1 MASHVQVILK
11 QSVEHLGKAGEVVRV
26 KPGFARN
33 YLLPRG
39 MALVATGSN
48 LKQVEHERRIA
59 LATAEKQR
67 KQAEGSAALVEG
79 LVVEIRMQA
88 GEGDKLFGSVT
99 ARDIADA
106 LHSKGVDI
114 DRKKLE
120 VPDSI
125 KSLGEYEITAK
136 FGAEVN
142 AKFKVRVLP
151 L

>member
-11 QSVEHLGKAGEVVRV
+11 QNVDHLGQAGEVVRV

-33 YLLPRG
+33 FLLPRG
-39 MALVATGSN
+39 LALVATGSN

-59 LATAEKQR
+59 LALADKQR
-67 KQAEGSAALVEG
+67 KVAEGGAAMIQG
-79 LVVEIRMQA
+79 LTVEIRMQA

-99 ARDIADA
+99 ARDIVDA
-106 LHSKGVDI
+106 LHSQGVEV
-114 DRKKLE
+114 DRKRLE
-120 VPDSI
+120 MPDAI

-136 FGAEVN
+136 FGSEVT

>member
-11 QSVEHLGKAGEVVRV
+11 QTVEHLGKAGEVVRV

-33 YLLPRG
+33 YLLPRS

-59 LATAEKQR
+59 LALSDKQR
-67 KQAEGSAALVEG
+67 KVAEGGAALVQG

-106 LHSKGVDI
+106 LHTRGVEV
-114 DRKKLE
+114 DRRKLE
-120 VPDSI
+120 VPDTI
-125 KSLGEYEITAK
+125 KSLGEYEIVAK
-136 FGAEVN
+136 FGADVN
-142 AKFKVRVLP
+142 ATFKVRVLP

>member
-39 MALVATGSN
+39 MALVATGTN

-106 LHSKGVDI
+106 LHTRGVDI
-114 DRKKLE
+114 DRKKLD

-125 KSLGEYEITAK
+125 KSLGEYEITVK
-136 FGAEVN
+136 FGADVN

>member
-1 MASHVQVILK
+1 MASHVQIILK
-11 QSVEHLGKAGEVVRV
+11 QSVEHLGRPGDVVRV

-39 MALVATGSN
+39 LALVATGTN
-48 LKQVEHERRIA
+48 LRQVEHERRIA
-59 LATAEKQR
+59 LALADKQR
-67 KQAEGSAALVEG
+67 KVAEGSAALVDG
-79 LVVEIRMQA
+79 VTVEIRMQA

-106 LHSKGVDI
+106 LHTQGIDI

-120 VPDSI
+120 VPDAI
-125 KSLGEYEITAK
+125 KSLGEYEISVR
-136 FGAEVN
+136 FGADVT

>member
-11 QSVEHLGKAGEVVRV
+11 QSVEHLGNAGEVVRV

-39 MALVATGSN
+39 LALVATGSN

-59 LATAEKQR
+59 LALSDKQR
-67 KQAEGSAALVEG
+67 KLAEGSAALVEG

-106 LHSKGVDI
+106 LHSRGVDI

-125 KSLGEYEITAK
+125 KSLGEYEISAK
-136 FGAEVN
+136 FGADVT

>member
-11 QSVEHLGKAGEVVRV
+11 QSVEHLGKPGEVVRV

-39 MALVATGSN
+39 LALVATGSN

-59 LATAEKQR
+59 LALADKQR
-67 KQAEGSAALVEG
+67 KIAEGGAALVQG

-106 LHSKGVDI
+106 LHSRGVDI

-120 VPDSI
+120 VPDTI
-125 KSLGEYEITAK
+125 KALGEYEITAK
-136 FGAEVN
+136 FGADVN

>member
-11 QSVEHLGKAGEVVRV
+11 QTVEHLGKAGEVVRV
-26 KPGFARN
+26 KPGYARN
-33 YLLPRG
+33 YLLPRSL
-39 MALVATGSN
+39 ALVATGTN

-59 LATAEKQR
+59 LATADKVR
-67 KQAEGSAALVEG
+67 KQAEGSAALVQG

-106 LHSKGVDI
+106 LHTHGVDV
-114 DRKKLE
+114 DRRKIE

-125 KSLGEYEITAK
+125 KSLGEYEITIK

>member
-11 QSVEHLGKAGEVVRV
+11 QSVDHLGKAGEVVRV

-59 LATAEKQR
+59 LALAEKQR
-67 KQAEGSAALVEG
+67 KVAEGGAALVEG

-106 LHSKGVDI
+106 LHTRGVEV
-114 DRKKLE
+114 DRRKLE

-125 KSLGEYEITAK
+125 KSLGEYEIMAK
-136 FGAEVN
+136 FGSDVT

>member
-11 QSVEHLGKAGEVVRV
+11 QSVEHLGQAGEVVRV

-39 MALVATGSN
+39 LALVATGGN

-59 LATAEKQR
+59 LATADKQR
-67 KQAEGSAALVEG
+67 KLAEGSAAMIEG

-106 LHSKGVDI
+106 LHTRGVDI

-125 KSLGEYEITAK
+125 KSLGEYEVAVK
-136 FGAEVN
+136 FGSDVT

>member
-59 LATAEKQR
+59 LATADKQR
-67 KQAEGSAALVEG
+67 KLAEGSAALVEG

-114 DRKKLE
+114 DRKKLD

-125 KSLGEYEITAK
+125 KSLGEYEVAAK
-136 FGAEVN
+136 FGSDVT

>member
-59 LATAEKQR
+59 LAPAEKTR
-67 KQAEGSAALVEG
+67 KQAEGSAALIEG

-125 KSLGEYEITAK
+125 KSLGEYEVTAK

>member
-39 MALVATGSN
+39 MALVATGTN

-67 KQAEGSAALVEG
+67 KMAEGSAALVQG

-106 LHSKGVDI
+106 LHTHGVDI
-114 DRKKLE
+114 DRKKLD

>member
-11 QSVEHLGKAGEVVRV
+11 QTVEHLGKAGEVVRV
-26 KPGFARN
+26 KPGYARN
-33 YLLPRG
+33 YLLPRSL
-39 MALVATGSN
+39 ALVATGTN

-59 LATAEKQR
+59 LATADKVR
-67 KQAEGSAALVEG
+67 KQAEGSAALVQG

-106 LHSKGVDI
+106 LHTHGVDV
-114 DRKKLE
+114 DRKKIE

-125 KSLGEYEITAK
+125 KSLGEYEITIK

>member
-11 QSVEHLGKAGEVVRV
+11 QTVEHLGKAGEVVRV
-26 KPGFARN
+26 KPGYARN
-33 YLLPRG
+33 YLLPRSL
-39 MALVATGSN
+39 ALVATGTN

-59 LATAEKQR
+59 LATADKLR
-67 KQAEGSAALVEG
+67 KQAEGSAALVQG

-106 LHSKGVDI
+106 LHTQGVDV
-114 DRKKLE
+114 DRRKIE

-125 KSLGEYEITAK
+125 KSLGEYEITIK

>member
-11 QSVEHLGKAGEVVRV
+11 QNVEHLGKAGEVVRV

-33 YLLPRG
+33 YLLPRS
-39 MALVATGSN
+39 MALVATGTN

-59 LATAEKQR
+59 LALADKQR
-67 KQAEGSAALVEG
+67 KVAEGGAALVEG

-106 LHSKGVDI
+106 LHTRGVEV
-114 DRKKLE
+114 DRRKLE
-120 VPDSI
+120 VPDTI
-125 KSLGEYEITAK
+125 KSLGEYEIVAK
-136 FGAEVN
+136 FGADVN

>member
-11 QSVEHLGKAGEVVRV
+11 QYVEHLGRAGDVVRV

-39 MALVATGSN
+39 LALVATGSN

-59 LATAEKQR
+59 LALADKQR
-67 KQAEGSAALVEG
+67 KVAEGGAALVDG
-79 LVVEIRMQA
+79 VTVEIRMQA

-106 LHSKGVDI
+106 LHTQGIDI

-120 VPDSI
+120 MPDSI
-125 KSLGEYEITAK
+125 KSLGEYEISAK
-136 FGAEVN
+136 FGSDVT

>member
-11 QSVEHLGKAGEVVRV
+11 QSVDHLGNAGEVVRV

-48 LKQVEHERRIA
+48 LKQVEHERR
-59 LATAEKQR
+59 LAVATLEKQR
-67 KQAEGSAALVEG
+67 KLAEGSAALVEG

-99 ARDIADA
+99 ARDITEA
-106 LHSKGVDI
+106 LHTRGVEV
-114 DRKKLE
+114 DRKRLE
-120 VPDSI
+120 VPDTI
-125 KSLGEYEITAK
+125 KSLGEYEIIAR
-136 FGAEVN
+136 FGADVN

>member
-39 MALVATGSN
+39 MALVATGTN

-67 KQAEGSAALVEG
+67 KMAEGSAALVQG

-106 LHSKGVDI
+106 LHTHGVDI

-120 VPDSI
+120 IPDSI
-125 KSLGEYEITAK
+125 KTLGEYEITAK

>member
-1 MASHVQVILK
+1 MASHTQVILK

-26 KPGFARN
+26 KPGYARN

-39 MALVATGSN
+39 LALIATGTN

-59 LATAEKQR
+59 LALSDKLR
-67 KQAEGSAALVEG
+67 KQAEGSAALVQG

-106 LHSKGVDI
+106 LHTHGVDV
-114 DRKKLE
+114 DRKKID

-125 KSLGEYEITAK
+125 KSLGEYEITIK

>member
-11 QSVEHLGKAGEVVRV
+11 QNVEHLGTAGEVVRV

-33 YLLPRG
+33 FLLPRG

-59 LATAEKQR
+59 VALADKTR
-67 KQAEGSAALVEG
+67 KVAEGGAAMIQG
-79 LVVEIRMQA
+79 LTVEIRMQA

-99 ARDIADA
+99 ARDIVDA
-106 LHSKGVDI
+106 LHSQGVDV
-114 DRKKLE
+114 DRKRIE
-120 VPDSI
+120 MPDNI

-136 FGAEVN
+136 FGSDVS

>member
-11 QSVEHLGKAGEVVRV
+11 QNVEHLGKAGEVVRV

-33 YLLPRG
+33 YLLPRS

-59 LATAEKQR
+59 LALSDKQR
-67 KQAEGSAALVEG
+67 KVAEGGAALVQG

-106 LHSKGVDI
+106 LHTRGVEV
-114 DRKKLE
+114 DRRKLE
-120 VPDSI
+120 VPDTI
-125 KSLGEYEITAK
+125 KSLGEYEIVAK
-136 FGAEVN
+136 FGSDVN

>member
-11 QSVEHLGKAGEVVRV
+11 QSVEHLGQAGEVVRV

-39 MALVATGSN
+39 LALVATGGN

-59 LATAEKQR
+59 LATADKQR
-67 KQAEGSAALVEG
+67 KLAEGSAAMVEG

-106 LHSKGVDI
+106 LHTRGVDI

-125 KSLGEYEITAK
+125 KSLGEYEVAVK
-136 FGAEVN
+136 FGSDVT

>member
-11 QSVEHLGKAGEVVRV
+11 QSVEHLGQAGEVVRV
-26 KPGFARN
+26 KPGYARN

-39 MALVATGSN
+39 LALVATGTN

-59 LATAEKQR
+59 LATAEKLR
-67 KQAEGSAALVEG
+67 KQAEGSAALVQG

-106 LHSKGVDI
+106 LHTHGVDV
-114 DRKKLE
+114 DRKKIE

-125 KSLGEYEITAK
+125 KSLGEYEITVK

>member
-11 QSVEHLGKAGEVVRV
+11 QSVESLGKAGEVVRV
-26 KPGFARN
+26 KPGYARN

-39 MALVATGSN
+39 FALVATGSN

-59 LATAEKQR
+59 LATAEKTR
-67 KQAEGSAALVEG
+67 KQAEGSAALVQG

-106 LHSKGVDI
+106 LHTHGVDV
-114 DRKKLE
+114 DRRKIE

-125 KSLGEYEITAK
+125 KSLGEYEITIK

>member
-11 QSVEHLGKAGEVVRV
+11 QTVEHLGKAGEVVRV

-33 YLLPRG
+33 YLLPRS

-59 LATAEKQR
+59 LALSDKQR
-67 KQAEGSAALVEG
+67 KVAEGGAALVEG

-106 LHSKGVDI
+106 LHTRGVEV
-114 DRKKLE
+114 DRRKLE
-120 VPDSI
+120 VPDTI
-125 KSLGEYEITAK
+125 KSLGEYEIVAK
-136 FGAEVN
+136 FGADVN